1 MHSASSSKKRA
12 ANLRNS
18 QKSTGPKTQQG
29 KKIASQNAIRHG
41 LSASRDRYR
50 RDPALESL
58 AALIQN
64 TEGLDA
70 DQSCLIAEKIVDFE
84 KTVQYQR
91 SIFAVASQSPQN
103 QSHWI
108 QESQKVL
115 ADEIDWMNAA
125 LAGDP
130 SLPKWQKSMQERGAR
145 MLSRFSRASV
155 RDAAREVRPSMRYF
169 KRSSNQLIRA
179 LKGIS

>member
-1 MHSASSSKKRA
+1 MRSASSAKRRV

-18 QKSTGPKTQQG
+18 QKSTGPKTDQG

-41 LSASRDRYR
+41 LSASRERYR

-58 AALIQN
+58 AALLQK

-70 DQSCLIAEKIVDFE
+70 DQSRLIAEKILDFE
-84 KTVQYQR
+84 KTIQYQR
-91 SIFAVASQSPQN
+91 SIFEVASRYPEN

-108 QESQKVL
+108 QESRKVL
-115 ADEIDWMNAA
+115 VQEIDWMNEA
-125 LAGDP
+125 LAGVP
-130 SLPKWQKSMQERGAR
+130 LLPKWQKSMEERGAR
-145 MLSRFSRASV
+145 MLSRFSRASR

-169 KRSSNQLIRA
+169 KRSSNQLIRVLKA
-179 LKGIS
+179 L